1 MTDDRITITLVRGET
16 RHELV
21 KKAKD
26 HAEAAA
32 IAQDALAM
40 LNKKEPW
47 KVEMTWPRGIYSEVK
62 P

>member
-1 MTDDRITITLVRGET
+1 MSDDRITITLIRGQT

-21 KKAKD
+21 RKAKD
-26 HAEAAA
+26 HAEAVR

-47 KVEMTWPRGIYSEVK
+47 KVEMTWANGIYTEAT
-62 P
+62 